1 MDGARHMVVSRVT
14 ALTLDKRRIFSP
26 PHRPSDES
34 LRVAHY
40 LRRYYQAAVVIDAYA
55 HVFPMRLIEALA
67 EVKPSK
73 ELAALR
79 AQSPH
84 NFEHAARLAYMDE
97 HGFDV
102 QVLILA
108 RPPVW
113 LGMNRSDIHRLSR
126 VANDSIAEFAAQR
139 PDRFVGVGVLPVV
152 DAVMMEE
159 FERIQGELGLKG
171 VLIFSNIEGKP
182 LDDESMWPLYERAA
196 ELDFPI
202 WIHPQHAN
210 YYPWIGKD
218 VLDRVLAWPFD
229 TSLAMAR
236 LVYGGVFERYPNIKF
251 VTHHMGGMI
260 PYFSARIAAFA
271 ETSSGEYAKLGLGQ
285 SGPSLTGSPLDHFRL
300 FYNDCISNG
309 SQDAVRLALN
319 FFGADRILFGTDF
332 PFGPDNG
339 ERWPLDELR
348 TIKTMPIDEADRA
361 KILYGNAARL
371 LKLPLKAG
379 TATTASA

>member
-1 MDGARHMVVSRVT
+1 MVV
-14 ALTLDKRRIFSP
+14 
-26 PHRPSDES
+26 
-34 LRVAHY
+34 
-40 LRRYYQAAVVIDAYA
+40 DAYA

-67 EVKPSK
+67 EVKPSA

-79 AQSPH
+79 AQSSH
-84 NFEHAARLAYMDE
+84 NWDHERRLAYMDE

-113 LGMNRSDIHRLSR
+113 LGMARADLHRVTR
-126 VANDSIAEFAAQR
+126 IANDSMAEFAAR
-139 PDRFVGVGVLPVV
+139 NPDRFVGVGVMPVV
-152 DAVMMEE
+152 DEEMMRE
-159 FERIQGELGLKG
+159 FDRIHGDLKLKG

-182 LDDESMWPLYERAA
+182 LDDDSMWPLYERAA
-196 ELDFPI
+196 ALDFPI

-210 YYPWIGKD
+210 LYPWIRKD

-236 LVYGGVFERYPNIKF
+236 LVYGGVFERFPNLKF

-260 PYFSARIAAFA
+260 PYFASRIAAFA
-271 ETSSGEYAKLGLGQ
+271 ESSAEEYARLGLGEGTAKI
-285 SGPSLTGSPLDHFRL
+285 SGKALDHFRR

-309 SQDAVRLALN
+309 SPEAVRLALD
-319 FFGADRILFGTDF
+319 FFGEDHILFGTDF
-332 PFGPDNG
+332 PFGPGDG

-348 TIKTMPIDEADRA
+348 NIRTMPLDEPVRE
-361 KILYGNAARL
+361 KILHGNAERL
-371 LKLPLKAG
+371 LRLRLSRPVA
-379 TATTASA
+379 

>member
-1 MDGARHMVVSRVT
+1 M
-14 ALTLDKRRIFSP
+14 
-26 PHRPSDES
+26 
-34 LRVAHY
+34 
-40 LRRYYQAAVVIDAYA
+40 VIDAYA
-55 HVFPMRLIEALA
+55 HVFPSVLIDALA

-79 AQSPH
+79 AQSKH
-84 NFEHAARLAYMDE
+84 NFEHEARLAYMDE
-97 HGFDV
+97 HGFDI

-113 LGMNRSDIHRLSR
+113 LGMERGDIHRLTWI
-126 VANDSIAEFAAQR
+126 ANESIAEFAARR

-152 DAVMMEE
+152 DDVMMAEL
-159 FERIQGELGLKG
+159 ERIHSELGLKG

-218 VLDRVLAWPFD
+218 LLDRVLAWPYD

-236 LVYGGVFERYPNIKF
+236 LVYGGVFERFPNIKF

-260 PYFSARIAAFA
+260 PYFAGRIAAFA
-271 ETSSGEYAKLGLGQ
+271 ESTSAEYAKLGLAETGVKL
-285 SGPSLTGSPLDHFRL
+285 SGEPLDHFRR

-309 SQDAVRLALN
+309 SPVAVKVALD
-319 FFGADRILFGTDF
+319 FFGSDHILFGTDF

-339 ERWPLDELR
+339 ERWPLDELH
-348 TIKTMPIDEADRA
+348 TIKTMPMDESDRE
-361 KILYGNAARL
+361 KILYRNAQAL
-371 LKLPLKAG
+371 LSLPIKA
-379 TATTASA
+379 TRPT

>member
-1 MDGARHMVVSRVT
+1 M
-14 ALTLDKRRIFSP
+14 
-26 PHRPSDES
+26 
-34 LRVAHY
+34 
-40 LRRYYQAAVVIDAYA
+40 VIDAYA

-67 EVKPSK
+67 DVKPSA

-79 AQSPH
+79 TQSRH
-84 NFEHAARLAYMDE
+84 NWEHERRIAYMDE

-113 LGMNRSDIHRLSR
+113 LGMNRPDIHRIAR
-126 VANDSIAEFAAQR
+126 IANESIAEFASRR

-152 DAVMMEE
+152 DDVMMAEL
-159 FERIQGELGLKG
+159 ERMHGELGLKG

-196 ELDFPI
+196 ALDFPI

-210 YYPWIGKD
+210 YYPWIRKD

-236 LVYGGVFERYPNIKF
+236 LVYGGVFERHPNIKF

-260 PYFSARIAAFA
+260 PHFAGRIAAFA
-271 ETSSGEYAKLGLGQ
+271 ESTAEEYSRLGLAET
-285 SGPSLTGSPLDHFRL
+285 GPRLTGSALDHFRR

-309 SQDAVRLALN
+309 SPEAVRVAID
-319 FFGADRILFGTDF
+319 FFGADHILFGTDF
-332 PFGPDNG
+332 PFGPQDG

-348 TIKTMPIDEADRA
+348 NIRTMAMDAADRE
-361 KILYGNAARL
+361 KILHGNAEKL
-371 LKLPLKAG
+371 LKLPQA
-379 TATTASA
+379 ARRS